1 MFCSS
6 VAGGQVAIPV
16 WAFVL
21 ALPVQKE
28 ERFVMRGNSW
38 LGPGREV
45 GGVECKEIGKMWVA
59 KDLRKAFRF
68 DNTPEY

>member
-1 MFCSS
+1 M
-6 VAGGQVAIPV
+6 

-38 LGPGREV
+38 LGAGGGGGGGMQRDWKNV
-45 GGVECKEIGKMWVA
+45 GGKGFKESIPV
-59 KDLRKAFRF
+59 R
-68 DNTPEY
+68 